1 MSKIIGAMFQNK
13 ETGVTQFVDQ
23 QQIEWGF
30 ENNNPRLDKCFDV
43 YDQKE
48 LLTKLAEKDA
58 EIERLRNF
66 LFEGK
71 IEMQENAGSG
81 GECSFC
87 MGEFFDDFEIEA
99 KQ

>member
-1 MSKIIGAMFQNK
+1 MSERYLEQICDDAIKI
-13 ETGVTQFVDQ
+13 Q
-23 QQIEWGF
+23 Q
-30 ENNNPRLDKCFDV
+30 LK
-43 YDQKE
+43 
-48 LLTKLAEKDA
+48 TKLAEKDA

-99 KQ
+99 KP